1 MSEHY
6 LKALFD
12 PASLVV
18 IGASET
24 VNTQAAAITAKLQEQ
39 FTGKLYFVNPKHKSI
54 LERTCHKSVEAIE
67 DSIDLAVI
75 VSPIKS
81 VEKVTKQCAAQGI
94 RNVLVMTHFP
104 SRYRGEI
111 TKAIA
116 SLDSVAKELGVR
128 LLGPNASALI
138 RPSTKLNVST
148 TVNSI
153 LPGKLALVSRSSSI
167 CNSIIDWAETEEV
180 GFSSII
186 SHGAGVDVD
195 LADILDFL
203 SSDYRT
209 NSIILY
215 INHIHNSRRF
225 MSALRAAAKIKPVIV
240 LKSAH
245 ENGSYSD
252 AFTKIPNVHVMH
264 DIFLAAVLRA
274 GADHV
279 SSLSNLFAAAKILGS
294 SQKTKGERLGII
306 SNGYG
311 PVMLA
316 NDRLRD
322 LGIQTTTLS
331 PELVKDLK
339 NTADNLL
346 FFENA
351 IMISNRKDIAEVY
364 AENVKRL
371 LASKEIDAVAIFL
384 APSAMIDAE
393 AIAFEVAKVVK
404 RAQKPVLAVWLGSNN
419 AGKGRK
425 ALIQEKISNY
435 RTPESAMEAFR
446 FLCHHFAN
454 RQRLLQVPFALKK
467 MQPPKVTDSRALIQQ
482 SLKNKTYVL
491 SMVDTQ
497 ALLEAFHIK
506 CDFTKH
512 SEASASPL
520 SDRSLKVSILNDPI
534 FGPVIS
540 LGFGGAMSSALKNSA
555 IQLPPLNRRLSEGL
569 INDAQVTTILNTIH
583 DVTKVN
589 REKLRGV
596 LIRVSEIATNL
607 PEVFELTL
615 NPLMLGEHEAVVCGA
630 QVVVQKVNKDHKL
643 FSHLAIHPYPSDW
656 HRHIVIQDNQK
667 VEVRPIRAEDAKAE
681 MKFIDNMSKE
691 SKYFRFMYVVNT
703 LTPEMLSNFTKM
715 DYDREMAF
723 GAFMQKE
730 GEDILLGESRYAI
743 NPDKQSCEFSIVV
756 DDNYQGMGLAR
767 QLMLIL
773 IEHIKDHDLKVIEGT
788 VLKKNT
794 AMDKLM
800 KSLGFSKRASQE
812 DYDINI
818 YTLKYDD

>member
-1 MSEHY
+1 M
-6 LKALFD
+6 
-12 PASLVV
+12 
-18 IGASET
+18 G
-24 VNTQAAAITAKLQEQ
+24 
-39 FTGKLYFVNPKHKSI
+39 
-54 LERTCHKSVEAIE
+54 AIE
-67 DSIDLAVI
+67 ESIDLGVI
-75 VSPIKS
+75 VCPIGA
-81 VEKVTKQCAAQGI
+81 VEKVTKQCADQGI
-94 RNVLVMTHFP
+94 KNVIVMTDFP
-104 SRYRGEI
+104 TSYRGEI
-111 TKAIA
+111 TKEIK
-116 SLDSVAKELGVR
+116 SLCDVAQYRKVR
-128 LLGPNASALI
+128 LLGPNVSALI
-138 RPSTKLNVST
+138 RSSSKLNLSLT
-148 TVNSI
+148 ENTI
-153 LPGKLALVSRSSSI
+153 LPGKLALVSRSSAI
-167 CNSIIDWAETEEV
+167 CNSVIDWAETEQV

-209 NSIILY
+209 NSIVLY

-252 AFTKIPNVHVMH
+252 VVTKIPNVHVMH

-274 GADHV
+274 GADNV

-294 SQKTKGERLGII
+294 SQQTRGERLGIV

-322 LGIQTTTLS
+322 LGISTHKLS
-331 PELVKDLK
+331 PELATELK
-339 NTADNLL
+339 STADGLL
-346 FFENA
+346 SFENA
-351 IMISNRKDIAEVY
+351 IMISDRKDLAALY

-371 LASKEIDAVAIFL
+371 LASSEIDAVAIFL

-393 AIAFEVAKVVK
+393 AIAFEVAKVLK
-404 RAQKPVLAVWLGSNN
+404 RAQKPVLAVWLGSNT
-419 AGKGRK
+419 AGKGRQ
-425 ALIQEKISNY
+425 ALIKEKISNY
-435 RTPESAMEAFR
+435 RTPESAMEAFS

-467 MQPPKVTDSRALIQQ
+467 TQPPALDQSRTLIKK
-482 SLKNKTYVL
+482 SLDNKENVL
-491 SMVDTQ
+491 SKEDTQ
-497 ALLEAFHIK
+497 RLLEAFHVK
-506 CDFTKH
+506 CDF
-512 SEASASPL
+512 SEKANNAQSVSLGRPL
-520 SDRSLKVSILNDPI
+520 KLAILNDPV

-540 LGFGGAMSSALKNSA
+540 LGFGGALSSALKNSA
-555 IQLPPLNRRLSEGL
+555 IQLPPLNRRLSENL
-569 INDAQVTTILNTIH
+569 INDAEISTVLDKYHNVVPLNRGELR
-583 DVTKVN
+583 DV
-589 REKLRGV
+589 LM
-596 LIRVSEIATNL
+596 RVSEISTQL

-615 NPLMLGEHEAVVCGA
+615 DPLMLGESDAVVGDA
-630 QVVVQKVNKDHKL
+630 QVVVQKVDKDHKL

-656 HRHIVIQDNQK
+656 HRHIVIQDDQK

-681 MKFIDNMSKE
+681 VKFIDNMSKE

-703 LTPEMLSNFTKM
+703 LTPEMLSNFTKL

-723 GAFMQKE
+723 GAFMQKD

-743 NPDKQSCEFSIVV
+743 NPDKKSCEFSIVV
-756 DDNYQGMGLAR
+756 DDNFQGMGLAR

-773 IEHIKDHDLKVIEGT
+773 IEHIKDHDLQIIEGT
-788 VLKKNT
+788 VLKKNM

-800 KSLGFSKRASQE
+800 MSLGFTKRASPE